1 MIPVAAQREPDNF
14 DQRVRQ
20 PGNAWLHEHG
30 IALDQT
36 LPANSSIKP
45 YWRECLNDLHQAYG
59 GICAYLCVFVP
70 RVTGGLGVDHFVA
83 KSHSAGLAY
92 EWSNYRLACSTMNS
106 RKRDF
111 ADVLD
116 PFFLTQNLFRLQ
128 LSIGHIY
135 PNPELAPQARVI
147 VEQTI
152 ERLALDDTPCRD
164 LRARWF
170 GEYVGEHISAD
181 FLLRNSP
188 FVWQEAQRQ
197 GLLKNQFA

>member
-1 MIPVAAQREPDNF
+1 MIPVAAQPEPPSF

-20 PGNAWLHEHG
+20 PGLAWLHEQG
-30 IALDQT
+30 IMLDHT
-36 LPANSSIKP
+36 LPANTTFKP
-45 YWRECLNDLHQAYG
+45 FWRECLGDLHQVYG

-70 RVTGGLGVDHFVA
+70 RVTGGIGVDHYVA
-83 KSHSAGLAY
+83 KSRSAGLAY
-92 EWSNYRLACSTMNS
+92 EWGNYRLACSAMNS

-116 PFFLTQNLFRLQ
+116 PFFLTPNLFRLQ

-135 PNPELAPQARVI
+135 PNPALAPQARVI

-152 ERLALDDTPCRD
+152 ERLALDDTPCRN
-164 LRARWF
+164 LRADWF
-170 GEYVGEHISAD
+170 DEYVRKAIDAD
-181 FLLRNSP
+181 YLRRKSP

-197 GLLKNQFA
+197 GLL

>member
-1 MIPVAAQREPDNF
+1 MIPVAAQPEPASF

-20 PGNAWLHEHG
+20 PGLAWLHEHG

-36 LPANSSIKP
+36 LPANTTIAP
-45 YWRECLNDLHQAYG
+45 YWRECLDDLHQKYD
-59 GICAYLCVFVP
+59 GICAYLCVFMQ
-70 RVTGGLGVDHFVA
+70 RAAGGSGVDHFAA

-111 ADVLD
+111 TDVLD
-116 PFFLTQNLFRLQ
+116 PFFLSPDLFRLQ

-135 PNPELAPQARVI
+135 PNPELAPQAQVI

-152 ERLALDDTPCRD
+152 ERLALDDTPCRN
-164 LRARWF
+164 LRAEWF
-170 GEYVGEHISAD
+170 GDYVRKHIDAD
-181 FLLRNSP
+181 YLQRKSP
-188 FVWQEAQRQ
+188 FVWREAQRQ
-197 GLLKNQFA
+197 GLL